1 MWADLGLL
9 KLMQEVVLLMVKKVE
24 INENLLKSAFLR
36 KKKKL
41 FCFPVLCDISMCYA
55 NNKHKQAMQSHVGSF
70 AR

>member
-36 KKKKL
+36 KKAIL
-41 FCFPVLCDISMCYA
+41 FPRV
-55 NNKHKQAMQSHVGSF
+55 V
-70 AR
+70 